1 MKKCFAL
8 LLAIM
13 CLIYAYASAEDFSI
27 RGYDKKLGYQYIQ
40 LGEFPQDADGTV
52 RPILWRVLSVDET
65 QAYLFSEYI
74 LFNNRVHP
82 DDKEYIAFGG
92 AFNQTEM
99 FALLNGPFTGNPIAK
114 DEQET
119 LKARERLGRVHIAE
133 ICFKDQAFTQAEQ
146 DMLIA
151 DEELGMVFL
160 AAADDLKNREMGFA
174 SSKDRQARGTEY
186 ALENGLFQYQNG
198 TSPYWTRSQSLSYDY
213 GTRCTK
219 VDGNLGY
226 IRCVVMNE
234 GCRPAIRLS
243 LEGLAPIGGSGT
255 KDDPY
260 TFIR

>member
-1 MKKCFAL
+1 MKKYLAL
-8 LLAIM
+8 LLALM
-13 CLIYAYASAEDFSI
+13 CMVCACASAEDFTL
-27 RGYDKKLGYQYIQ
+27 RGYDKKQGYQYIHFR
-40 LGEFPQDADGTV
+40 EFPQDANGTV
-52 RPILWRVLSVDET
+52 RPILWRVLSVDDS
-65 QAYLFSEYI
+65 QAYLLSEYI

-99 FALLNGPFTGNPIAK
+99 FALLNGPFEGNPIPQE
-114 DEQET
+114 EQDK
-119 LKARERLGRVHIAE
+119 LKARERLGRVHIAQ
-133 ICFKDQAFTQAEQ
+133 ICFKDQAFTQTEQ
-146 DMLIA
+146 NMLVS
-151 DEELGMVFL
+151 DEELGKVFL
-160 AAADDLKNREMGFA
+160 VSADELKNSAMGFS
-174 SSKDRQARGTEY
+174 SSKNRQAHGTEY

-219 VDGNLGY
+219 VDGSLGY

-243 LEGLAPIGGSGT
+243 LEGLAPVGGSGT

-260 TFIR
+260 RFVR